1 MSALLFLSHVR
12 RESPSYLL
20 NWVEGG
26 AGGGGANNTCRVAT
40 MAYTLKDV
48 GHGSSTQYAFVKA
61 PGHCNGHTT
70 FFKQCSNHSYLHS
83 YSIAE
88 RIVLTFNAAA

>member
-20 NWVEGG
+20 NWV
-26 AGGGGANNTCRVAT
+26 GGGGGPNNTCRMAT
-40 MAYTLKDV
+40 TAYTLKDV
-48 GHGSSTQYAFVKA
+48 GHGSSTQYALVKA
-61 PGHCNGHTT
+61 PGHCNGHPT
-70 FFKQCSNHSYLHS
+70 FIKQCSNHSYLHS

-88 RIVLTFNAAA
+88 RIVLTFNANA